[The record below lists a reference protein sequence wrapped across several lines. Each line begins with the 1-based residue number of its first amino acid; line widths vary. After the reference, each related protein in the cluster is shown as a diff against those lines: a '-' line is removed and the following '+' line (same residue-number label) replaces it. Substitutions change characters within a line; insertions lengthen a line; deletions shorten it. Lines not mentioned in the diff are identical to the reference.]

1 MLEWYRAN
9 ERYDALID
17 DCAAILSLA
26 VAFMSGPATPRPVF
40 WLYIA
45 GAVLFGLAAFGQ
57 YKKEQ
62 KKQR

>member
-1 MLEWYRAN
+1 MGLVKGY
-9 ERYDALID
+9 AL
-17 DCAAILSLA
+17 AAGLSLA
-26 VAFMSGPATPRPVF
+26 VALMSGPQTPRPVF

-62 KKQR
+62 KQKK